1 MLRSQS
7 KWFSQGYTKTWWKG
21 DKELGLPPLPLHE
34 RQAFLA
40 TLSKADIEDFFRDWR
55 VWASDYQ
62 LPPDP
67 SDEEKGDWDTWLFL
81 AGRGSGKT
89 RSAVEYIQDAVNEGW
104 ARRIAIVGQ
113 GEDDVRQVMVQGE
126 SGFIECAPSFNKP
139 KFFPSVGGGQLIWP
153 NGCTAF
159 IYSIADTEAL
169 RGPQFHL
176 GWCDEPMAAPRAQR
190 ERALDNLEF
199 CLRLG
204 VHPRLIL
211 TTTPKPDPWL
221 REMERDA
228 KDPEK
233 KYFVSRASTYDNA
246 ENLPANYLKKITR
259 KYGGKRTGKQEI
271 LGLIVGDE
279 EGALWTEEDIDAT
292 RRTDLD
298 PFEVAENCNK
308 VIVSVDPNT
317 KGANPSSAARA
328 KKIAHA
334 AGIIVLGAK
343 EKERFILRDR
353 SSKGGPAVWAKAA
366 VQAAKD
372 FDADEIVAENNQGGD
387 MVKILLQQAMETLDF
402 TVPVHLNWAKK
413 SKEGRAE
420 PVAAVYERKE
430 VHHIGPAEHFADLEM
445 QMVYLH
451 EGEDP
456 TNEDFDRVDALVWG
470 LTRLGLKRRSRA
482 SSGRAHAGFRSFG
495 DVSNGPANSR
505 EIGSYEDVGED
516 A

>member
-1 MLRSQS
+1 MKRSDS
-7 KWFSQGYTKTWWKG
+7 KWFSQGYTREWWS
-21 DKELGLPPLPLHE
+21 GLDRAQ

-40 TLSKADIEDFFRDWR
+40 GLDELEIEKFFHDWR
-55 VWASDYQ
+55 VWALDYQ
-62 LPPDP
+62 IPPHD
-67 SDEEKGDWDTWLFL
+67 DEPFGDWDTWLFL
-81 AGRGSGKT
+81 AGRGAGKT
-89 RSAVEYIQDAVNEGW
+89 RSAVEYILDAVEEGW

-113 GEDDVRQVMVQGE
+113 GEDDVRQVMVEGE
-126 SGFIECAPSFNKP
+126 SGFIACSPSWNKP
-139 KFFPSVGGGQLIWP
+139 TFRPSVGGGQVIWP
-153 NGCTAF
+153 NGCVAF

-204 VHPRLIL
+204 RHPRLII

-221 REMERDA
+221 RKMERDA
-228 KDPEK
+228 KNPEEK
-233 KYFVSRASTYDNA
+233 IFITRGSTHANA
-246 ENLPANYLKKITR
+246 ANLPASFLRKIDR
-259 KYGGKRTGKQEI
+259 KYKGSRTGKQEI

-279 EGALWTEEDIDAT
+279 EGALWTEEAIDAT
-292 RRTDLD
+292 RLKDAD
-298 PFEVAENCNK
+298 PFEVAENCHK

-317 KGANPSSAARA
+317 KGINPSSAARK

-343 EKERFILRDR
+343 DKERFVLRDR
-353 SSKGGPAVWAKAA
+353 TSRGGPSVWAKAA
-366 VQAAKD
+366 VQAAMD

-387 MVKILLQQAMETLDF
+387 MVKILLQHAMEELDF
-402 TVPVHLNWAKK
+402 TIPIHLNFAKK

-420 PVAAVYERKE
+420 PAAAVYERKE
-430 VHHIGPAEHFADLEM
+430 VHHVGPAEHFESLES

-456 TNEDFDRVDALVWG
+456 TDEDFDRVDALVWG
-470 LTRLGLKRRSRA
+470 LTRLGLKRRSKA
-482 SSGRAHAGFRSFG
+482 QSSGRARGGFRTFG
-495 DVSNGPANSR
+495 DVVNGPSNSR
-505 EIGSYEDVGED
+505 EIGGYQDIGGD
-516 A
+516 AEL